1 MTDITKALSS
11 NFLIWNRLNAE
22 EKKKIADAVIVK
34 KFVAGE
40 AIHHGSYDCSGLII
54 LVSGSLR
61 TYMMNEN
68 GKQITLYR
76 LFDKDICL
84 FSASCMM
91 KDITFDIYI
100 DCEKDATALL
110 IPIDQYK
117 EIVEDSRTILDY
129 TNRILTSRFSD
140 IMWIFEQIAFH
151 SLDKRLAY
159 YLIEQSYNED
169 SNTLNFTHEKIAN
182 DLGTAREVISRM
194 LKYFELEKIVELK
207 RNKIIIVDEDRLSE
221 ISEK

>member
-1 MTDITKALSS
+1 MDINKTLAK
-11 NFLIWNRLNAE
+11 NFLIWDKLTVD
-22 EKKKIADAVIVK
+22 EKKRISDVVVLKNFI
-34 KFVAGE
+34 AGE
-40 AIHHGSYDCSGLII
+40 AIHHGSLDCSGLII
-54 LVSGSLR
+54 IISGSLR

-84 FSASCMM
+84 FSASCIM
-91 KDITFDIYI
+91 KDITFDVYI
-100 DCEKDATALL
+100 DCEKNVTALL

-117 EIVEDSRTILDY
+117 NIVEESRTILDY
-129 TNRILTSRFSD
+129 TNRILTSRFSE

-169 SNTLNFTHEKIAN
+169 ADFLNYTHEKIAN
-182 DLGTAREVISRM
+182 DLGTAREVVSRM
-194 LKYFELEKIVELK
+194 LKYFELENMVELK
-207 RNKIIIVDEDRLSE
+207 RNKIIIIDKNKLSE

>member
-1 MTDITKALSS
+1 MEINKILAN
-11 NFLIWNRLNAE
+11 NFLIWDKLTSE
-22 EKKKIADAVIVK
+22 EKTKITNVAVIK
-34 KFVAGE
+34 RFVAGE

-54 LVSGSLR
+54 LISGSLR
-61 TYMMNEN
+61 AYMMNES

-76 LFDKDICL
+76 LFEKDICL
-84 FSASCMM
+84 FSASCIM
-91 KDITFDIYI
+91 KDITFDFYI
-100 DCEKDATALL
+100 DCEKDATVVL
-110 IPIDQYK
+110 IPIDLYK
-117 EIVEDSRTILDY
+117 EIVDNSRTILDY

-140 IMWIFEQIAFH
+140 IMWIFEQMAFH

-207 RNKIIIVDEDRLSE
+207 RNKIIILDEKKLSE

>member
-1 MTDITKALSS
+1 MEINKILAN
-11 NFLIWNRLNAE
+11 NFLIWDKLTSE
-22 EKKKIADAVIVK
+22 EKTKITNAAVIK
-34 KFVAGE
+34 RFVAGE

-54 LVSGSLR
+54 LISGSLR
-61 TYMMNEN
+61 AYMMNES

-76 LFDKDICL
+76 LFEKDICL
-84 FSASCMM
+84 FSASCIM

-100 DCEKDATALL
+100 DCEKDATVVL

-117 EIVEDSRTILDY
+117 EIVDNSRTILDY

-140 IMWIFEQIAFH
+140 IMWIFEQMAFH

-207 RNKIIIVDEDRLSE
+207 RNKIIILDEKKLSE